1 MKAIRIAALGVA
13 LLAGSAAVAGAQ
25 AGTQAPAQQGG
36 GRGGFNRSMN
46 GIELTDAQKAK
57 VAEIQAKYQPEMQAI
72 RESMQGG
79 GDRAEAFK
87 KIQALNDKRN
97 PEIRAAGRSGRRN
110 GDGRRSD
117 WDRDQRHHSAA
128 LHGGTETRPEREGRV
143 SPHGGRRGGFGRR
156 GGGRVCHQDDWMA
169 LA

>member
-13 LLAGSAAVAGAQ
+13 LLAGGAAVAGAQ

-97 PEIRAAGRSGRRN
+97 PEIRAV
-110 GDGRRSD
+110 
-117 WDRDQRHHSAA
+117 
-128 LHGGTETRPEREGRV
+128 LTPEQQTIFDKNLAEQKARMEQMRQ
-143 SPHGGRRGGFGRR
+143 
-156 GGGRVCHQDDWMA
+156 GGGPGNR
-169 LA
+169 

>member
-72 RESMQGG
+72 RESMQNG
-79 GDRAEAFK
+79 GDRAEAFQK
-87 KIQALNDKRN
+87 MSALRDKMS
-97 PEIRAAGRSGRRN
+97 PEIRAVLTPAQQAIYDKNVAEQKARMEQMRQRGPGR
-110 GDGRRSD
+110 
-117 WDRDQRHHSAA
+117 
-128 LHGGTETRPEREGRV
+128 
-143 SPHGGRRGGFGRR
+143 
-156 GGGRVCHQDDWMA
+156 
-169 LA
+169 